1 MKKSRQT
8 KVVFWWEMPLDNR
21 HTKTTMALKMVS
33 KNQLWFRNPE
43 Q

>member
-8 KVVFWWEMPLDNR
+8 KEVFWWETPLDNR
-21 HTKTTMALKMVS
+21 QTKTTMALKMVS
-33 KNQLWFRNPE
+33 KNQLWFRNRV

>member
-1 MKKSRQT
+1 MKKSRPT
-8 KVVFWWEMPLDNR
+8 TEVSWWKTPLDNR
-21 HTKTTMALKMVS
+21 HTKTTSALKMVS